1 MEKELEKPNVAD
13 YNPFISVIKEE
24 LVDENFLQVENVG
37 IQKSDSTEGPSSLT
51 KPVEETKEH
60 QATKCVFCQSIL
72 VPSHKPKLLECLH
85 SACQEC
91 VSKKFTDLDRTLPP
105 LIHCSVCNRASQH
118 EFIINNHFIT
128 ENTELIDNSNITQ
141 NDPESEKALIDIK
154 CSSCSDDATASSWC
168 VDCSEFICENCV
180 IAHQRLKITKDH
192 TIKPKEEADT
202 SSSNRSN
209 SANVTTQG
217 STNEKCVI
225 HVDEKLSLYCETCN
239 KLTCPGNHRDHKY
252 KFSYEA
258 AQETR
263 SKLKS
268 LSREIDYKKF
278 LLTSALKVID
288 ERQVLVTDKKKELIK
303 DITNI
308 VVKITDAVNVR
319 GKQIATR
326 VNEICDSKIKVLLE
340 KRETLQALWENVDHC
355 INFVEAAI
363 DKGSDCA
370 LLHSRISLGRHLQNL
385 KCQRADIPNPEIPV
399 RISVQFNQINEL
411 LKVINQMGT
420 VIVDGKQYPTQPNPA
435 MINRPQPPSP
445 NMVTPIRPA
454 NMPPNVVGAG
464 PSMFPNPQQ
473 QFNAMP
479 RNFNNEQTHRF
490 QQICSTV
497 PVNRNGQPIFINTSA
512 KLGSKYELPCST
524 KLHGNSPNSNNIPQG
539 PPMRPHFLGGGNM
552 PHQNFQ
558 QIQTNNTNFINNQ
571 QRFQRYQNA
580 APPPYTGMP
589 PNQNMNMAGGNV
601 PHIMPNV
608 ASPTGSGMHSVAKW
622 HIPQATQQM
631 NGMANMNNQA
641 NFMKAGPMNRQNDNY
656 KISLKAHLGHPTT
669 PTGTL
674 PNVSSTNPKTPSPIS
689 KTPKDFTEPMDRVRE
704 ASINDLM
711 ATIAKL
717 DSNGVQV
724 LPEGRNKTNS
734 PLVHSST
741 SLDDVKGFDS
751 KDDPNEDW
759 CAVCLDGGELM
770 CCDKC
775 PKVFHQNCHIPPIS
789 SLPDESETWQCLLC
803 LSLNDLNLDSEQ
815 FSDTLGPN
823 ELKVIQRICL
833 ELYCQYEQSLQFR
846 EPEPATNTSY
856 YEIVCNPITLDVV
869 RTKLDPRNPNH
880 YKDISSFISD
890 VRLIFKNAILFYQED
905 TKTYGNARYML
916 NFFEEQLHKWLP
928 KYTDLTD
935 DPNKDDSTN
944 PSKRRRTSL
953 TLT

>member
-1 MEKELEKPNVAD
+1 MEKELEKQNVAD
-13 YNPFISVIKEE
+13 YNNSFISVIKEE
-24 LVDENFLQVENVG
+24 LVDENFLQDENVG
-37 IQKSDSTEGPSSLT
+37 IQKSDSTEGPSSVT
-51 KPVEETKEH
+51 KPVEETKD
-60 QATKCVFCQSIL
+60 QPATKCVYCEAVL
-72 VPSHKPKLLECLH
+72 VPLHKPKLLECLH

-91 VSKKFTDLDRTLPP
+91 VSKKFTDLDRNLPL
-105 LIHCSVCNRASQH
+105 LIHCSICNRASQQH
-118 EFIINNHFIT
+118 HIINNHFIT
-128 ENTELIDNSNITQ
+128 ENTELIDNSNLTP
-141 NDPESEKALIDIK
+141 NDDEKSLLDIK

-202 SSSNRSN
+202 SSTSRSN
-209 SANVTTQG
+209 NANVTPPG
-217 STNEKCVI
+217 SSNEKCVI
-225 HVDEKLSLYCETCN
+225 HVDEKLSLYCETCS
-239 KLTCPGNHRDHKY
+239 KLTCRDCQLEDHRDHKY

-263 SKLKS
+263 NKLKS

-303 DITNI
+303 EITNI

-319 GKQIATR
+319 GKQIVMR

-340 KRETLQALWENVDHC
+340 KRETLQSLWENVDHC
-355 INFVEAAI
+355 INFVELAI

-370 LLHSRISLGRHLQNL
+370 LLHSRNSLGRHLQNL

-399 RISVQFNQINEL
+399 RINVQFNQITEL

-420 VIVDGKQYPTQPNPA
+420 VIVDGKQYPPQANPTI
-435 MINRPQPPSP
+435 INRPQPPSP
-445 NMVTPIRPA
+445 NMVNPIRPT
-454 NMPPNVVGAG
+454 NIQNVVGAG
-464 PSMFPNPQQ
+464 PPMFNPNPQQ
-473 QFNAMP
+473 QFNVNQMP
-479 RNFNNEQTHRF
+479 RNFSNDNTLSSSTHPQSLGQNMNYHV
-490 QQICSTV
+490 QQ
-497 PVNRNGQPIFINTSA
+497 NF
-512 KLGSKYELPCST
+512 
-524 KLHGNSPNSNNIPQG
+524 HGNSPNANNIPPG
-539 PPMRPHFLGGGNM
+539 PMRPHYMGQSNM
-552 PHQNFQ
+552 PPHQNYQ
-558 QIQTNNTNFINNQ
+558 QCPTNNSNFINNQ
-571 QRFQRYQNA
+571 PRFQRYQNA
-580 APPPYTGMP
+580 APPYTGLP
-589 PNQNMNMAGGNV
+589 PNQNMNMGGGNL

-608 ASPTGSGMHSVAKW
+608 GSPTGSPMHSGHSGAKW
-622 HIPQATQQM
+622 HIPQATQQL

-641 NFMKAGPMNRQNDNY
+641 NFMKAGPMNRQIDNY
-656 KISLKAHLGHPTT
+656 KISLKAHPGHPTT
-669 PTGTL
+669 PNTIL
-674 PNVSSTNPKTPSPIS
+674 PNVTSTNPKTPSPIS
-689 KTPKDFTEPMDRVRE
+689 KTSKDFTEPMDRARE
-704 ASINDLM
+704 DSINDLM

-803 LSLNDLNLDSEQ
+803 LNLHDVQVDSEHLT
-815 FSDTLGPN
+815 DTLGPN
-823 ELKVIQRICL
+823 ELKIIQRVCL

-856 YEIVCNPITLDVV
+856 YEIICNPITLDVV

-905 TKTYGNARYML
+905 TKTYSNARYML

-928 KYTDLTD
+928 KYTELTMTD
-935 DPNKDDSTN
+935 DSKEDDSTN
-944 PSKRRRTSL
+944 PAKRRRTSL
-953 TLT
+953 T

>member
-1 MEKELEKPNVAD
+1 M
-13 YNPFISVIKEE
+13 
-24 LVDENFLQVENVG
+24 
-37 IQKSDSTEGPSSLT
+37 
-51 KPVEETKEH
+51 
-60 QATKCVFCQSIL
+60 
-72 VPSHKPKLLECLH
+72 
-85 SACQEC
+85 
-91 VSKKFTDLDRTLPP
+91 SKKFTDLDRTLPP

-239 KLTCPGNHRDHKY
+239 KLTCRDCQLEDHRDHKY

-479 RNFNNEQTHRF
+479 RNFNNEQTR
-490 QQICSTV
+490 
-497 PVNRNGQPIFINTSA
+497 
-512 KLGSKYELPCST
+512 KY
-524 KLHGNSPNSNNIPQG
+524 
-539 PPMRPHFLGGGNM
+539 F
-552 PHQNFQ
+552 
-558 QIQTNNTNFINNQ
+558 
-571 QRFQRYQNA
+571 
-580 APPPYTGMP
+580 
-589 PNQNMNMAGGNV
+589 
-601 PHIMPNV
+601 
-608 ASPTGSGMHSVAKW
+608 
-622 HIPQATQQM
+622 
-631 NGMANMNNQA
+631 
-641 NFMKAGPMNRQNDNY
+641 
-656 KISLKAHLGHPTT
+656 
-669 PTGTL
+669 
-674 PNVSSTNPKTPSPIS
+674 
-689 KTPKDFTEPMDRVRE
+689 
-704 ASINDLM
+704 
-711 ATIAKL
+711 
-717 DSNGVQV
+717 
-724 LPEGRNKTNS
+724 
-734 PLVHSST
+734 
-741 SLDDVKGFDS
+741 
-751 KDDPNEDW
+751 
-759 CAVCLDGGELM
+759 
-770 CCDKC
+770 
-775 PKVFHQNCHIPPIS
+775 
-789 SLPDESETWQCLLC
+789 
-803 LSLNDLNLDSEQ
+803 
-815 FSDTLGPN
+815 
-823 ELKVIQRICL
+823 
-833 ELYCQYEQSLQFR
+833 
-846 EPEPATNTSY
+846 
-856 YEIVCNPITLDVV
+856 
-869 RTKLDPRNPNH
+869 
-880 YKDISSFISD
+880 
-890 VRLIFKNAILFYQED
+890 
-905 TKTYGNARYML
+905 
-916 NFFEEQLHKWLP
+916 
-928 KYTDLTD
+928 
-935 DPNKDDSTN
+935 
-944 PSKRRRTSL
+944 
-953 TLT
+953 